1 MENIAFS
8 IFCVILIAIIKPI
21 KYSYMS
27 KKPHQE
33 RSLIILKPDAIQRSL
48 IGEII
53 QRFERSGLKFIAFKF
68 VTPNEEHLFAH
79 YNKDDAWFEKKGA
92 NMVSNLETQGKT
104 PEKSAL
110 EYGKDII
117 RAVVKEMQQ
126 SPVLAIVVEGHG
138 AIDQVTRLV
147 GTTEPAT
154 ADIGTI
160 RGDFTVDTYAHA
172 THEDRSIRNLIHCS
186 DVPEEAEREI
196 ALWFNEDELM
206 SYTTAQERIMY
217 DAHFDEVA

>member
-1 MENIAFS
+1 
-8 IFCVILIAIIKPI
+8 
-21 KYSYMS
+21 MS
-27 KKPHQE
+27 RKPHQE
-33 RSLIILKPDAIQRSL
+33 RSLIILKPDAVQRSL
-48 IGEII
+48 MGEII
-53 QRFERSGLKFIAFKF
+53 GRFERVGLKFVAFKF
-68 VTPNEEHLFAH
+68 VTPGEEQLFAH

-92 NMVSNLETQGKT
+92 NMITNLEDQGKKA
-104 PEKSAL
+104 EKSAL

-126 SPVLAIVVEGHG
+126 SPVLAIVVEGST
-138 AIDQVTRLV
+138 AINTVTKLV

-160 RGDFTVDTYAHA
+160 RGDYTVDTYAHA
-172 THEDRSIRNLIHCS
+172 TFEDRSIRNLIHCS

-206 SYTTAQERIMY
+206 DYTTAQEKILY
-217 DAHFDEVA
+217 NAHFDKVS

>member
-1 MENIAFS
+1 
-8 IFCVILIAIIKPI
+8 
-21 KYSYMS
+21 MS

-53 QRFERSGLKFIAFKF
+53 QRFERIGLKFVAFKF
-68 VTPNEEHLFAH
+68 VRPDEEHLFAH
-79 YNKDDAWFEKKGA
+79 YNKDDAWFEKKGKI
-92 NMVSNLETQGKT
+92 MVEDLEKQGR
-104 PEKSAL
+104 PVEKEAI

-172 THEDRSIRNLIHCS
+172 TYENRSIRNLIHCS

-196 ALWFNEDELM
+196 ALWFNEDEIM
-206 SYTTAQERIMY
+206 DYTTAQERIMY
-217 DAHFDEVA
+217 NAHFEEVA

>member
-1 MENIAFS
+1 MGTQ
-8 IFCVILIAIIKPI
+8 
-21 KYSYMS
+21 
-27 KKPHQE
+27 PHKE
-33 RSLIILKPDAIQRSL
+33 RTLIILKPDAVQRSL
-48 IGEII
+48 MGEII
-53 QRFERSGLKFIAFKF
+53 GRFERSGLKFVGFKF
-68 VTPNEEHLFAH
+68 VAPSEEHLFAH
-79 YNKDDAWFEKKGA
+79 YNKDDAWFEKKGE
-92 NMVSNLETQGKT
+92 NMINNLKDQGKE

-117 RAVVKEMQQ
+117 RAVVTEMQQ

-172 THEDRSIRNLIHCS
+172 AYEDRSIRNLIHCS
-186 DVPEEAEREI
+186 DVPEEAAREI
-196 ALWFNEDELM
+196 ALWFDESELM
-206 SYTTAQERIMY
+206 DYVTAQERIMY
-217 DAHFDEVA
+217 NTHFDSVQD

>member
-1 MENIAFS
+1 MGTQRH
-8 IFCVILIAIIKPI
+8 K
-21 KYSYMS
+21 
-27 KKPHQE
+27 E
-33 RSLIILKPDAIQRSL
+33 RTLIILKPDAVQRSL
-48 IGEII
+48 MGEII
-53 QRFERSGLKFIAFKF
+53 SRFERSGLKFVGFKF
-68 VTPNEEHLFAH
+68 VSPDEDHLFAH
-79 YNKDDAWFEKKGA
+79 YNKDDAWFEKKGE
-92 NMVSNLETQGKT
+92 NMINNLKDQGKE

-117 RAVVKEMQQ
+117 RAVVKEMRQ
-126 SPVLAIVVEGHG
+126 SPVLAIVVEGAG

-172 THEDRSIRNLIHCS
+172 TYEDRSIRNLIHCS

-196 ALWFNEDELM
+196 KLWFDESELM
-206 SYTTAQERIMY
+206 DYTTAQERILY
-217 DAHFDEVA
+217 DAHFEIPKE

>member
-1 MENIAFS
+1 MGTQ
-8 IFCVILIAIIKPI
+8 
-21 KYSYMS
+21 
-27 KKPHQE
+27 PHKE

-53 QRFERSGLKFIAFKF
+53 SRFERSGLKFVAFKF
-68 VTPNEEHLFAH
+68 VSPAEDHLFAH
-79 YNKDDAWFEKKGA
+79 YNKDDAWFEKKGQ
-92 NMVSNLETQGKT
+92 NMINNLKDQGKT
-104 PEKSAL
+104 PEKEAI

-117 RAVVKEMQQ
+117 RAVVKEMKQ
-126 SPVLAIVVEGHG
+126 SPVLAIVVEGAG

-172 THEDRSIRNLIHCS
+172 TYEDRSIRNLIHCS

-196 ALWFNEDELM
+196 ALWFDESEIM
-206 SYTTAQERIMY
+206 NYVTAQERIMY
-217 DAHFDEVA
+217 NAHFELPTE

>member
-1 MENIAFS
+1 
-8 IFCVILIAIIKPI
+8 
-21 KYSYMS
+21 MS
-27 KKPHQE
+27 KKPHKE

-53 QRFERSGLKFIAFKF
+53 RRFERSGLKFVAFKF
-68 VTPNEEHLFAH
+68 VRPDEEHLFAH
-79 YNKDDAWFEKKGA
+79 YNKDDAWFEKKGKI
-92 NMVSNLETQGKT
+92 MVEDLEKQGR
-104 PEKSAL
+104 PVEKEAI

-172 THEDRSIRNLIHCS
+172 TYENRSIRNLIHCS

-206 SYTTAQERIMY
+206 DYTTAQERIMY
-217 DAHFDEVA
+217 NAHFDDVE

>member
-1 MENIAFS
+1 
-8 IFCVILIAIIKPI
+8 
-21 KYSYMS
+21 MS
-27 KKPHQE
+27 RKPHQE
-33 RSLIILKPDAIQRSL
+33 RSLIILKPDAVQRSL
-48 IGEII
+48 IGEIVS
-53 QRFERSGLKFIAFKF
+53 RFERNGLKFVAFKF
-68 VTPNEEHLFAH
+68 VSPNEEHLFAH
-79 YNKDDAWFEKKGA
+79 YNKDDVWFEAKGQ
-92 NMVSNLETQGKT
+92 NMINNLKEQGKE
-104 PEKSAL
+104 PEKEAI

-126 SPVLAIVVEGHG
+126 SPVLAIVVEGLG

-160 RGDFTVDTYAHA
+160 RGDFSVDTYAHT

-196 ALWFNEDELM
+196 ALWFDESEIM
-206 SYTTAQERIMY
+206 DYVTAQERIMY
-217 DAHFDEVA
+217 NAHFELPSE